1 MRVGVQTSDTPLIQL
16 KGGIIAIGYL
26 KKKKKRIEI
35 RQATIDWS

>member
-26 KKKKKRIEI
+26 KKKKRIEI